1 MNCFLPPVG
10 DATRED
16 PGGFSK
22 REPAPARNPRS
33 FLLRLPSFAGPAN
46 GQWPGEFVGPGS
58 SMRVALSCLPS
69 PFFMRNRGKFPD
81 SWIRAYLRCMVHM
94 WRRPVFMQLRLIL
107 ARLTFDSL
115 ARYRM
120 VTHNRG
126 ESG

>member
-1 MNCFLPPVG
+1 M
-10 DATRED
+10 
-16 PGGFSK
+16 
-22 REPAPARNPRS
+22 
-33 FLLRLPSFAGPAN
+33 
-46 GQWPGEFVGPGS
+46 GPGS

-81 SWIRAYLRCMVHM
+81 SWIRACLRSMVHM
-94 WRRPVFMQLRLIL
+94 WRRPVFTKLRLIP

-115 ARYRM
+115 ARYRL